1 MPIVTRRTI
10 LAATLA
16 LAIPPRPSAAATA
29 LRTRLVRLFRYPNS
43 ARAVGA
49 AYLRLHPEVAAAE
62 RLTALL
68 GADLGDDEGAA
79 LASRLAARQRADFGA
94 GRTVVVEGWVLSLTE
109 ARICALLAA
118 V

>member
-1 MPIVTRRTI
+1 MPIVARRTV
-10 LAATLA
+10 LAAALA
-16 LAIPPRPSAAATA
+16 LAVPFRRSAAEGA
-29 LRTRLVRLFRYPNS
+29 LPARLVRLFRYPDS

-49 AYLRLHPEVAAAE
+49 AYLRLHLEEADAE

>member
-1 MPIVTRRTI
+1 MPIVARRTL
-10 LAATLA
+10 LAVALA
-16 LAIPPRPSAAATA
+16 LAVPFRRSAAEGA
-29 LRTRLVRLFRYPNS
+29 LPARLAGLFRHPDS

-49 AYLRLHPEVAAAE
+49 AYLRQNPDEADAE
-62 RLTALL
+62 RLAALL
-68 GADLGDDEGAA
+68 GPDLGESEGPA
-79 LASRLAARQRADFGA
+79 LASRLAARQRADFTT